1 MAFEQPLPASLSPSR
16 LADFQACPRRYQH
29 ASVDR
34 IPQPA
39 TYASAKGR
47 LVHYVFEHLFLL
59 PAEERTKQAASQLLA
74 PATTEILTPEVRGDI
89 GLDDA
94 MLDGLLEEAEAII
107 TRYFEM
113 EDPAKVRSEGVEL
126 RIGVD
131 VAGAPLFGILD
142 RLDRDPDG
150 SLTIVDY
157 KTGGLPN
164 RSFDS
169 YTFANTELYAALCEA
184 ERGERPTKI
193 RLMYV
198 AHGQSIE
205 RPVSIVNVNARAR
218 SAVSA
223 WGKINRYYEDGEF
236 PATPSKRACRFC
248 SFKDLCR
255 SNGVAVVGA

>member
-1 MAFEQPLPASLSPSR
+1 MAFEQPLPTALSPSR
-16 LADFQACPRRYQH
+16 LADFQTCPRRYQH
-29 ASVDR
+29 ASIER

-39 TYASAKGR
+39 TYATAKGR
-47 LVHYVFEHLFLL
+47 FVHYIFEHLFLL
-59 PAEERTKQAASQLLA
+59 PADERTIERARGLVESAK
-74 PATTEILTPEVRGDI
+74 TEILTDDVRLEID
-89 GLDDA
+89 LDETTLER
-94 MLDGLLEEAEAII
+94 MLAETESII

-113 EDPAKVRSEGVEL
+113 EDPSTVASEGVEL

-157 KTGGLPN
+157 KTGKLPN
-164 RSFDS
+164 RNYDS
-169 YTFANTELYAALCEA
+169 QTFANTELYAALCEA
-184 ERGERPTKI
+184 ELGERPTSI

-198 AHGQSIE
+198 AHGESIE
-205 RPVSIVNVNARAR
+205 RPVSVVNVNARAR
-218 SAVSA
+218 AAVGA
-223 WGKINRYYEDGEF
+223 WTRINRYYADGEF
-236 PATPSKRACRFC
+236 PATPSKNACRFC